1 MQTGYLDEF
10 FRVYAS
16 KQAKPNVLKL
26 AEVKDVTY
34 ILGQAFIVHLPG
46 CELEFKRKKKLYI
59 ANYKDV
65 ISPKVQQQVCT
76 MVQENES
83 IYSRTDIRWAKEAY
97 EFLNCS
103 GYPSLDE
110 AITLFQEGNIFGLP
124 NLNSED
130 LIRAYDIYGVPVA
143 YVRDKMTH
151 QAIACAVID
160 PGAIMRE
167 KTQTLYTDIV
177 HINGRKFLISV
188 VEPLQLTIQA
198 Q

>member
-1 MQTGYLDEF
+1 VNSIGGKQLVAMQTGYLDEF

-83 IYSRTDIRWAKEAY
+83 IYSRTDI
-97 EFLNCS
+97 
-103 GYPSLDE
+103 
-110 AITLFQEGNIFGLP
+110 
-124 NLNSED
+124 
-130 LIRAYDIYGVPVA
+130 
-143 YVRDKMTH
+143 H
-151 QAIACAVID
+151 
-160 PGAIMRE
+160 
-167 KTQTLYTDIV
+167 
-177 HINGRKFLISV
+177 
-188 VEPLQLTIQA
+188 
-198 Q
+198 